1 MSIAHSHLKT
11 AEALIL
17 SYPKGKPLVHHLK
30 AFFATQKKYGSRDRK
45 EISHFCY
52 AYFRCASIF
61 PQSMPIH
68 EKIIYAIFFTQNT
81 PSITLGVLNPE
92 LNEICSIAVDA
103 KKEKLNL
110 NSSHFFAFETMLSP
124 SININQISNALL
136 VQPSLFLRIRPGFH
150 AQVKNKLTQHGLSP
164 VFEDDVIRLDNG
176 THLENVLEL
185 DKEVVVQD
193 ANAQKVF
200 DLLLKQKLSAELKV
214 WDVCAASG
222 GKSILLFDKFS
233 GLVKLAVT
241 DIRNGIL
248 SNLKTRLQKSKI
260 PIQKLLVADLTKSS
274 GLPESERFDI
284 IIADVPCTGS
294 GTWGRTPEQHFSFE
308 SNSISSFQQT
318 QRKIVE
324 NSIPHLNHGG
334 FLVYATCSVFSAEN
348 EDQTAY
354 FQQHFGLEL
363 IGENYYDG
371 SVMEADTLFSA
382 VFKKP

>member
-11 AEALIL
+11 AEAIIL
-17 SYPKGKPLVHHLK
+17 SYSKGKPLVHHLK
-30 AFFATQKKYGSRDRK
+30 AFFAAQKKYGSKDRK
-45 EISHFCY
+45 QISHFCY

-61 PQSMPIH
+61 PQSISVF
-68 EKIIYAIFFTQNT
+68 EKIIYGIYFTQSE
-81 PSITLGVLNPE
+81 PSIALGILNSE
-92 LNEICSIAVDA
+92 LNESCSISVDS

-110 NSSHFFAFETMLSP
+110 LSSHFFAFESLLSP
-124 SININQISNALL
+124 KININHISNALL

-150 AQVKNKLTQHGLSP
+150 AQVKNKLSQNGLSP
-164 VFEDDVIRLDNG
+164 VFEGDVIRLSNG
-176 THLENVLEL
+176 TQLENVLEL

-200 DLLLKQKLSAELKV
+200 DLLLQQKLPTALKV

-222 GKSILLFDKFS
+222 GKSILLCDKIQQS
-233 GLVKLAVT
+233 IKLTVT
-241 DIRNGIL
+241 DIRHGIL

-260 PIQKLLVADLTKSS
+260 PIHKLLVADLTKSS
-274 GLPESERFDI
+274 ELSESEKFDI

-294 GTWGRTPEQHFSFE
+294 GTWGRTPEQHYSFDSTSL
-308 SNSISSFQQT
+308 SNFHQT

-324 NSIPHLNHGG
+324 NAIPHLNAGG

-371 SVMEADTLFSA
+371 FAMGADTLFSA